1 MLTDASSPSSGA
13 ARGNYRGSHGDFER
27 LLVGRDDAGIFA
39 GMRPFLIRW
48 LVTTLA
54 LYVAVLLVPGIMFD
68 EAQGAWRLILV
79 ALVFGGVNALL
90 RPLLTV
96 LTCPLILLTFGIFF
110 LVVNALLLM
119 ATSWAS
125 LKLGLGFT
133 VAGFWSACWGG
144 LVVSIASTILF
155 AITGRPKVV
164 VRVQGGQSDR

>member
-1 MLTDASSPSSGA
+1 MRD
-13 ARGNYRGSHGDFER
+13 
-27 LLVGRDDAGIFA
+27 LL
-39 GMRPFLIRW
+39 LRW
-48 LVTTLA
+48 LITTLA

-90 RPLLTV
+90 RPLLTI

-133 VAGFWSACWGG
+133 VTGFWPAFAGG
-144 LVVSIASTILF
+144 LVVSIASTVLF
-155 AITGRPKVV
+155 AITGRPKLV
-164 VRVQGGQSDR
+164 VRVQGGEGDR

>member
-1 MLTDASSPSSGA
+1 M
-13 ARGNYRGSHGDFER
+13 RE
-27 LLVGRDDAGIFA
+27 LL
-39 GMRPFLIRW
+39 LRW

-54 LYVAVLLVPGIMFD
+54 LYVAVLLVPGIIFD
-68 EAQGAWRLILV
+68 ETQGAWRLILV

-90 RPLLTV
+90 RSLLTI

-133 VAGFWSACWGG
+133 VTGFWPAFAGG
-144 LVVSIASTILF
+144 LVVSIASTIIF
-155 AITGRPKVV
+155 AIMGRPKLV
-164 VRVQGGQSDR
+164 VRVQGERGDRL

>member
-1 MLTDASSPSSGA
+1 M
-13 ARGNYRGSHGDFER
+13 RE
-27 LLVGRDDAGIFA
+27 LL
-39 GMRPFLIRW
+39 LRW

-54 LYVAVLLVPGIMFD
+54 LYVAVLLVPGIIFD
-68 EAQGAWRLILV
+68 ETQGAWRLILV

-90 RPLLTV
+90 RPLLTI

-133 VAGFWSACWGG
+133 VTGFWPAFAGG
-144 LVVSIASTILF
+144 LVVSIASTIIF
-155 AITGRPKVV
+155 AIMGRPKLV
-164 VRVQGGQSDR
+164 VRVQGERGDRL